1 MPSRRE
7 KEWLLAVISRRTTGT
22 PWRAATCRRTDVP
35 HTRATAIIALI
46 DWQCGSFISGLRIFM
61 QFYIFTN
68 VIKKIISEWKFVSTN
83 CYEFSVSRI
92 LYILYILKLADRY

>member
-1 MPSRRE
+1 MLGKRAVFARDEVQMPSRRE

-35 HTRATAIIALI
+35 HTRATGIMALI

-61 QFYIFTN
+61 QFYVFTD
-68 VIKKIISEWKFVSTN
+68 VEI
-83 CYEFSVSRI
+83 RI
-92 LYILYILKLADRY
+92 EIRFY